1 MDSMVIVT
9 REIPSALEIH
19 FMPFGV
25 TGKIGTANV
34 KLSIRH
40 TRPRP

>member
-1 MDSMVIVT
+1 MDSLVIVT
-9 REIPSALEIH
+9 REIQSVLVIH

-40 TRPRP
+40 AA